1 MLGAEM
7 PLGSGAFGHKV
18 LSRGPHADRQS
29 AVQQRADAPASAD
42 WAVDAMQGGGTSLV
56 QQAFMIFLVLLF
68 AAAAVLCVLLGSQR
82 ATRTSEL
89 VRAVERSAA
98 DVIATTLTPRQLF
111 VAWNGMALRLHL
123 PCDHG
128 SSYSVAADWY
138 AAQCTCRSQSCV
150 AITSCATA
158 QHSNSSEQNE
168 WRELPIVCLVLIRV
182 SGVLTLA
189 FDGFPP
195 GLLKIK
201 QRLNQQQQLH
211 LPRESFGSKWPKVR
225 NCHWPLHRA
234 GSNHCY

>member
-1 MLGAEM
+1 M

-68 AAAAVLCVLLGSQR
+68 AAAAVWCVLLGSQR

-111 VAWNGMALRLHL
+111 VAWNGMALH
-123 PCDHG
+123 
-128 SSYSVAADWY
+128 AF
-138 AAQCTCRSQSCV
+138 TCRAIMDRATVLLPTSMLHSARV
-150 AITSCATA
+150 APKLRCN
-158 QHSNSSEQNE
+158 H
-168 WRELPIVCLVLIRV
+168 IVCNW
-182 SGVLTLA
+182 SA
-189 FDGFPP
+189 
-195 GLLKIK
+195 
-201 QRLNQQQQLH
+201 QQQQ
-211 LPRESFGSKWPKVR
+211 
-225 NCHWPLHRA
+225 
-234 GSNHCY
+234 